1 MKSVGISFGIG
12 ALVSATFSKSFRTA
26 NKGISQLSNTIGKLN
41 QEIVNLKD
49 SQSLLAKYNKDTKAL
64 KEKIVTIKETEKAI
78 KNLKR
83 EIEIEKKAIE
93 ENTGKTRKQRKE
105 LKESKKIVEEKTKAL
120 KELEKKLNSLNQSYI
135 KEAKNL
141 NATKNILKE
150 KKVDLNDTTK
160 AYEKLEKAIKAAENA
175 TKKFNKASKVSNIA
189 NKISGAG
196 TKMLAGAGAVAGTL
210 YKPVQEAINAES
222 NFSDVKKQFDF
233 NSKEEEEKFK
243 KELHKII
250 TEKKIAISLDELY
263 GAAASAG
270 QSGLNQEE
278 AVQYIEL
285 ASKIGMAF
293 DMNREEAAQS
303 MFEMKNALKLP
314 YDDLIELTDKMNYLG
329 NTTGASAAK
338 ITDFVNRTGNIGK
351 LAGFSADKVAAIGA
365 SLIEQ
370 GMDADVAATGAKKVF
385 SAMTKGNAVTKNQA
399 KIYKSLGIDPVQLS
413 KLAQEDAQKALNLLF
428 TKINSK
434 SKDEQGAIM
443 TLLFGEEGKR
453 GAAAIAANLD
463 RVNENL
469 AKVNGDEA
477 KGSVDKEADI
487 KRATTAN
494 QLAIAN
500 GKLSIILSQLG
511 TTVLPSVNSALEW
524 FSNFLSKISAYQE
537 KHPELFKKIM
547 DSLVKG
553 VVVLGGLGVAF
564 KGVSGVLKIYSNY
577 LKIAGFMTKHQV
589 GTNILRTG
597 SKLFTFGKR
606 LIKGVG
612 TLSKAFIKF
621 GATMLASPITWV
633 IAGIIA
639 LVAAGYLLYKNW
651 DTVKQKAID
660 LKNMVVGLID
670 KFWYLMGPI
679 GWIVKGG
686 MEIYR
691 NWDKIKAK
699 AAELK
704 EKVANMIT
712 NLVLKWDN
720 FKATIKN
727 ILGNV
732 FNWMEEKWNN
742 IKDIGGKVADFFVGI
757 FEKIKSGFETVVGWG
772 KKILFLGS
780 DERTAPPGRRGY
792 SAQSKVKPYSYG
804 GRKDIPGYA
813 KGGIVNSPT
822 LAWIGEGASSE
833 SIIPHDNSE
842 RSFNLW
848 EKTGRL
854 IGAFEKTDNSN
865 SFTFTYAP
873 VINANDSKG
882 VDEVI
887 KKNQIDAFNEFK
899 NMMKKYENEEKRRG
913 RGR

>member
-12 ALVSATFSKSFRTA
+12 ALVSATFSKSFGTA

-120 KELEKKLNSLNQSYI
+120 KDLEKKLNSLNQSYI

-141 NATKNILKE
+141 STTRNILKE
-150 KKVDLNDTTK
+150 KKIDLNDTAK
-160 AYEKLEKAIKAAENA
+160 AYDKLEKSIKAAENA
-175 TKKFNKASKVSNIA
+175 TKKFTKASSVNNIA
-189 NKISGAG
+189 NKFSSAG
-196 TKMLAGAGAVAGTL
+196 NKMLAGAGAVAGTL

-243 KELHKII
+243 KDLHKII

-278 AVQYIEL
+278 AVEYIEL

-293 DMNREEAAQS
+293 DMNREEAAQA

-314 YDDLIELTDKMNYLG
+314 YEGLIELTDKMNYLG

-564 KGVSGVLKIYSNY
+564 KGVAGVLKIYSNY

-691 NWDKIKAK
+691 NWDKIKEK

-727 ILGNV
+727 ILENV

-780 DERTAPPGRRGY
+780 NEKTAPPGRRGY
-792 SAQSKVKPYSYG
+792 PTQSNITPYPYG
-804 GRKDIPGYA
+804 GRNIPGYA

-854 IGAFEKTDNSN
+854 IGAFEKTDSSS

-887 KKNQIDAFNEFK
+887 KKNQVDAFNEFK

>member
-1 MKSVGISFGIG
+1 MKSIGISFGIA
-12 ALVSATFSKSFRTA
+12 ALVSATFSKSFGTA

-41 QEIVNLKD
+41 QEIINLKD

-135 KEAKNL
+135 KETKNL

-150 KKVDLNDTTK
+150 KKIDLNDTTK

-243 KELHKII
+243 KDLHKII

-278 AVQYIEL
+278 AVEYIEL

-293 DMNREEAAQS
+293 DMNREEAAQA

-314 YDDLIELTDKMNYLG
+314 YEGLIELTDKMNYLG

-399 KIYKSLGIDPVQLS
+399 KIYKSLGIDPVELS

-511 TTVLPSVNSALEW
+511 TTILPSVNSALEW

-547 DSLVKG
+547 DSLLKG
-553 VVVLGGLGVAF
+553 VVILGGLGIAF
-564 KGVSGVLKIYSNY
+564 KGVAGTLKIYSNY

-589 GTNILRTG
+589 GTNILKSGT
-597 SKLFTFGKR
+597 KLFNFGKR

-612 TLSKAFIKF
+612 TLSKAFVKF

-651 DTVKQKAID
+651 DMVKQKAID

-720 FKATIKN
+720 FKASIKN

-792 SAQSKVKPYSYG
+792 SAQSNIKPYSYG

-854 IGAFEKTDNSN
+854 IGAFEKTDSSS

-899 NMMKKYENEEKRRG
+899 NMMRKYENEEKRRG

>member
-1 MKSVGISFGIG
+1 
-12 ALVSATFSKSFRTA
+12 
-26 NKGISQLSNTIGKLN
+26 
-41 QEIVNLKD
+41 
-49 SQSLLAKYNKDTKAL
+49 
-64 KEKIVTIKETEKAI
+64 
-78 KNLKR
+78 
-83 EIEIEKKAIE
+83 
-93 ENTGKTRKQRKE
+93 
-105 LKESKKIVEEKTKAL
+105 
-120 KELEKKLNSLNQSYI
+120 
-135 KEAKNL
+135 
-141 NATKNILKE
+141 
-150 KKVDLNDTTK
+150 
-160 AYEKLEKAIKAAENA
+160 
-175 TKKFNKASKVSNIA
+175 
-189 NKISGAG
+189 
-196 TKMLAGAGAVAGTL
+196 
-210 YKPVQEAINAES
+210 
-222 NFSDVKKQFDF
+222 
-233 NSKEEEEKFK
+233 
-243 KELHKII
+243 
-250 TEKKIAISLDELY
+250 
-263 GAAASAG
+263 
-270 QSGLNQEE
+270 
-278 AVQYIEL
+278 
-285 ASKIGMAF
+285 
-293 DMNREEAAQS
+293 
-303 MFEMKNALKLP
+303 
-314 YDDLIELTDKMNYLG
+314 
-329 NTTGASAAK
+329 
-338 ITDFVNRTGNIGK
+338 
-351 LAGFSADKVAAIGA
+351 
-365 SLIEQ
+365 
-370 GMDADVAATGAKKVF
+370 
-385 SAMTKGNAVTKNQA
+385 
-399 KIYKSLGIDPVQLS
+399 
-413 KLAQEDAQKALNLLF
+413 
-428 TKINSK
+428 
-434 SKDEQGAIM
+434 
-443 TLLFGEEGKR
+443 
-453 GAAAIAANLD
+453 
-463 RVNENL
+463 
-469 AKVNGDEA
+469 
-477 KGSVDKEADI
+477 
-487 KRATTAN
+487 
-494 QLAIAN
+494 
-500 GKLSIILSQLG
+500 
-511 TTVLPSVNSALEW
+511 
-524 FSNFLSKISAYQE
+524 
-537 KHPELFKKIM
+537 
-547 DSLVKG
+547 
-553 VVVLGGLGVAF
+553 
-564 KGVSGVLKIYSNY
+564 
-577 LKIAGFMTKHQV
+577 MTKHQV

-691 NWDKIKAK
+691 NWDKIKEK

-792 SAQSKVKPYSYG
+792 SAQSSIKPYSYG

-854 IGAFEKTDNSN
+854 IGAFEKTDSSN

-899 NMMKKYENEEKRRG
+899 NMMRKYENEEKRRG